1 MTLADLKRR
10 HNRLLTEG
18 QEIYARLELM
28 YREILRLQA
37 DIQKMEGDDYDPIP
51 MMFGCGF
58 DIDEVDERTPAPD
71 PD

>member
-10 HNRLLTEG
+10 HNSLLTEG
-18 QEIYARLELM
+18 QELYARLELM

-37 DIQKMEGDDYDPIP
+37 RIEQIEGHDYDPIP
-51 MMFGCGF
+51 LIFGCGF
-58 DIDEVDERTPAPD
+58 NIDSRDERTPAPD